1 MHQNFSEHKFE
12 FKDALYVAKDCML
25 NFPSN
30 SYTARLI
37 LVTFEAKGKGNNVAQ
52 VAICTWVPQVSINII
67 IRLIINSVS
76 VKFVNYSK

>member
-1 MHQNFSEHKFE
+1 
-12 FKDALYVAKDCML
+12 ML
-25 NFPSN
+25 NFSSN

-37 LVTFEAKGKGNNVAQ
+37 LVTFEAKDKGNNVAQ

-67 IRLIINSVS
+67 IRLIVNSVS

>member
-37 LVTFEAKGKGNNVAQ
+37 LVTFKAKDKRNNVAQ
-52 VAICTWVPQVSINII
+52 VAIAMYLGTTGFYQLHN
-67 IRLIINSVS
+67 
-76 VKFVNYSK
+76 